1 MNAHLRQSLGQQN
14 KMRAYRRAAPPRLID
29 VLIHFAAR
37 EAPVVML
44 RLLMTSEP
52 LKTPVLLIRAL
63 N

>member
-1 MNAHLRQSLGQQN
+1 MNAHLRQSLEHQN
-14 KMRAYRRAAPPRLID
+14 KMQAYRCAAPPLID
-29 VLIHFAAR
+29 VLIHFAVC

-52 LKTPVLLIRAL
+52 LKMPALLIRAL

>member
-14 KMRAYRRAAPPRLID
+14 KMRAYRRAAPPLID
-29 VLIHFAAR
+29 VLIHFAVR

-52 LKTPVLLIRAL
+52 LKTPVRLIRAL